1 MENESKLLLA
11 KINDLIRIRDFRNIP
26 KFSGFLSPAEA
37 TIVEKSV
44 KAPDCCFFGG
54 YSNAERRIFGA
65 LPDYV
70 SEPFEEFPI
79 TPLFFEYRK
88 VDVLS
93 HRDFLG
99 SFMSTG
105 ISRETIG
112 DISIG
117 TGFAIAFVTN
127 EISEYLI
134 EQIVKIGRVGV
145 SVKKIPIENVND
157 YLEQPKTVSLN
168 FTVSS
173 LRLDAVLCGLVGCS
187 RSKAESFINEGKVF
201 VNSFE
206 ITKTTKQ
213 IKAGDYITLRGTGK
227 FLIKD
232 CNGVSKKGREII
244 TAEKYI

>member
-11 KINDLIRIRDFRNIP
+11 KINDLIRIRDLRNIP

-37 TIVEKSV
+37 TIVETSV
-44 KAPDCCFFGG
+44 KAYDCCFYGG
-54 YSNAERRIFGA
+54 YSNAERRMFGA

-79 TPLFFEYRK
+79 TALLFEYRK

-99 SFMSTG
+99 SIMATG
-105 ISRETIG
+105 ISRDTIG

-117 TGFAIAFVTN
+117 TGFAIVFVAV
-127 EISEYLI
+127 EIAEYLI

-145 SVKKIPIENVND
+145 AVKKIPTNSIND
-157 YLEQPKTVSLN
+157 YLEQPKTVILN
-168 FTVSS
+168 FTVPS

-187 RSKAESFINEGKVF
+187 RSKAEACINEGKVF

-206 ITKTTKQ
+206 ITKATKQ
-213 IKAGDYITLRGTGK
+213 IKPGDYITLRGTGK
-227 FLIKD
+227 FLIKS
-232 CNGVSKKGREII
+232 CNGLSKKGREII